1 MTGKLSYII
10 LIALLAFS
18 IRGNASHIVGGDVTY
33 EYIELD
39 TYLIKVNLYLDCEN
53 GIPGAIELDRM
64 VNVSYFNSRTN
75 ELIDND
81 GLPVLTETRVE
92 EVNYKCLETQ
102 PNACVVEFTFSYKKI
117 IDPGNDGIT
126 IAYQRCCRNSTID
139 NLVDP
144 GRTGATFFAKIPPR
158 TIVENNSSASF
169 EKLPPNFLCTNA
181 PLIFDH
187 RATDKD
193 GDSLVYSIILPY
205 LGADYINNRPVP
217 AGAPPYLPVQMKSPY
232 NAQDIMS
239 GTARL
244 QIDRQTGLLTVTP
257 SEVGQF
263 VMAVLVEEYRNGTK
277 IAEIHRDYQ
286 LNVLDCA
293 LSVVADF
300 IPSGE
305 RCDSLRLFQNTS
317 VGRDLF
323 YNWRFHNG
331 ETFNTK
337 NSEKKYPVPG
347 IYEVTLIVSNDGC
360 VDSITKIVE
369 IQPSHDVF
377 SDLLISPLEGCDSLT
392 INIIWNYIQ
401 ETSNTWSMGDDLGYF
416 EDTMLTRYFYNNPGE
431 YVVNFSL
438 TDSNTC
444 NIRTDTSIN
453 VKVNESIKHKVDFNL
468 EYLNGCELDGK
479 INIESISTAKDIEW
493 DFGNGFISSDKDLAN
508 YNYQIP
514 GDYTVWFR
522 TKDTGK
528 CVKNDSMSI
537 SIEIDEFG
545 DSLGKV
551 SLYNIFT
558 PGNDNLNNCFQIDL
572 KDYTCISVSYKI
584 YNRWGELV
592 FVAESAADCWDGTHY
607 TSGTE
612 FPEGEYFGVYTLT
625 KHDNSERRLS
635 NVITLKR

>member
-18 IRGNASHIVGGDVTY
+18 IRGNTSHIVDGDVTY

-81 GLPVLTETRVE
+81 GLPVLTETTVE
-92 EVNYKCLETQ
+92 EVNTKCLETQ

-144 GRTGATFFAKIPPR
+144 GRTGATFFAKILPR

-205 LGADYINNRPVP
+205 LGADYINNRPAP
-217 AGAPPYLPVQMKSPY
+217 AGAPPYLPVKMKSPY

-244 QIDRQTGLLTVTP
+244 QIDRHTGLLTVTP

-293 LSVVADF
+293 LSFVADF

-337 NSEKKYPVPG
+337 NREKKYPVPG

-360 VDSITKIVE
+360 VD
-369 IQPSHDVF
+369 
-377 SDLLISPLEGCDSLT
+377 
-392 INIIWNYIQ
+392 
-401 ETSNTWSMGDDLGYF
+401 
-416 EDTMLTRYFYNNPGE
+416 
-431 YVVNFSL
+431 
-438 TDSNTC
+438 
-444 NIRTDTSIN
+444 
-453 VKVNESIKHKVDFNL
+453 
-468 EYLNGCELDGK
+468 
-479 INIESISTAKDIEW
+479 
-493 DFGNGFISSDKDLAN
+493 
-508 YNYQIP
+508 
-514 GDYTVWFR
+514 
-522 TKDTGK
+522 
-528 CVKNDSMSI
+528 
-537 SIEIDEFG
+537 
-545 DSLGKV
+545 
-551 SLYNIFT
+551 
-558 PGNDNLNNCFQIDL
+558 
-572 KDYTCISVSYKI
+572 
-584 YNRWGELV
+584 
-592 FVAESAADCWDGTHY
+592 
-607 TSGTE
+607 
-612 FPEGEYFGVYTLT
+612 
-625 KHDNSERRLS
+625 
-635 NVITLKR
+635 